1 MKNPS
6 KVSRASRIVAAAIFA
21 IALASP
27 LWAQNG
33 ANAPMGSPDSGT
45 IGDSIRN
52 APANTAPPAGTAP
65 QPASSDE
72 SSDDSIS
79 VTGGVPGAP
88 PVAPSSDTTQ
98 AQPAVATAPAAAE
111 APAAVT
117 APAVATAPAPVPPS
131 MPDVP
136 VTAADVAPAAAPSMA
151 VVPIEPIPS
160 AAAPAVAIAPAPA
173 PPSAPDVPVTA
184 ADVAP
189 AAAPSIATTTATAP
203 AAVAPD
209 STPVTTAATVP
220 PAGAIAPPM
229 TLAPMP
235 ADAANPEPLSAPAAA
250 TAPAVASAPTE
261 AAAPHKAHKTASG
274 TAVGGETKLASNP
287 PDQGNAF
294 GGMQFGNSKAPI
306 YIKSTSMSLDY
317 QNHSVLWIGNV
328 HATQAD
334 SQLTSD
340 QLRVNYFDKDFKQM
354 KDMVAD
360 GNVRLSQGTRWA
372 TGKHGV
378 MDQTKRTVVLT
389 GSPVAH
395 DGNDQIT
402 GCKITVYLNTS
413 QSVVDCAHA
422 VLFPHTDASPG
433 ASATA
438 SAATD

>member
-1 MKNPS
+1 VKNPS
-6 KVSRASRIVAAAIFA
+6 KVSRASGIVAVALVAF
-21 IALASP
+21 ALALP
-27 LWAQNG
+27 AWAQEGSG
-33 ANAPMGSPDSGT
+33 AGT

-52 APANTAPPAGTAP
+52 TPANPAPAPASAPPAAT
-65 QPASSDE
+65 SDD

-79 VTGGVPGAP
+79 VTGGVPGA
-88 PVAPSSDTTQ
+88 APAAAASETTQ
-98 AQPAVATAPAAAE
+98 AQPAVAPAAAE
-111 APAAVT
+111 AAAP
-117 APAVATAPAPVPPS
+117 APAVAAVPAPAPV
-131 MPDVP
+131 
-136 VTAADVAPAAAPSMA
+136 A
-151 VVPIEPIPS
+151 
-160 AAAPAVAIAPAPA
+160 
-173 PPSAPDVPVTA
+173 APDVPVTA

-189 AAAPSIATTTATAP
+189 ASAPSVAAAPTEPLPSAAAPASAAPAVASAPAPAPPAPPAVAAAP

-220 PAGAIAPPM
+220 PGAIAPPM
-229 TLAPMP
+229 VMAPVAP
-235 ADAANPEPLSAPAAA
+235 DASNPEPPSLPAAPDA
-250 TAPAVASAPTE
+250 SPSVASAPIE
-261 AAAPHKAHKTASG
+261 AAAPHKAHKAASG
-274 TAVGGETKLASNP
+274 TTSGADTKLASNP
-287 PDQGNAF
+287 PDQGAF

-306 YIKSTSMSLDY
+306 NIKSDSMSLDY
-317 QNHSVLWIGNV
+317 QNHSVLWTGNV

-334 SQLTSD
+334 AQLTSD

-422 VLFPHTDASPG
+422 VLFPHTDQTPGTNASSG
-433 ASATA
+433 ATA
-438 SAATD
+438 EQ